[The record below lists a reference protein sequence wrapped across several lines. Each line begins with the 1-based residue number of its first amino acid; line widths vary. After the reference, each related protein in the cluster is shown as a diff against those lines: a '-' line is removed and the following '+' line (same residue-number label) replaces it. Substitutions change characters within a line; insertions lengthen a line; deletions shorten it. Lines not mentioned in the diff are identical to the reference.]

1 MDLLDSCVQGT
12 HYTLIGVHSIERT
25 RHTFKGNT

>member
-12 HYTLIGVHSIERT
+12 HYTLIGAHSTDCT
-25 RHTFKGNT
+25 RHSFKGNT